1 MTLIPTVAHGR
12 AAVTV
17 NGVQAESGAESAAV
31 HLASGSTS
39 IAVLATAEDGTS
51 QTYTVAVSRG
61 SRTENVEVG
70 VDGFTLSCP
79 SQVVE
84 GSTLS
89 CTLTNTGSDAA
100 PWPVVAIIHS
110 SADDNRALI
119 TEDSVIAST
128 ASSYAV
134 DLEFAESQTPV
145 REDYKYGYGELFS
158 GGSMSVY
165 TVYGYEKFD
174 WSGEA
179 AADASRT
186 VSIDIKSDDEYEDED
201 GEVFFVALAASD
213 STGLSGLVDN
223 KAPVL
228 IVDPPPT
235 APGAPTVASVAPGVQ
250 SLTVEWTAPDDSGG
264 REVTSYD
271 ARHIATSA
279 DETVDTNWTVEQA
292 WTTGDGDLSHTITG
306 LDSGTQYDVQV
317 RAVNS
322 VGAGAWSA
330 TATGT
335 PPTLPG
341 TPTID
346 KSTAAVTAL
355 TVEWGAPADD
365 GGSGVTSYDA
375 RHIETSADETVD
387 TNWTVAQA
395 WTSGDGDLS
404 HTITGLDSGTQYD
417 VQVRAVNAVG
427 AGAWSADETA
437 TTSLS
442 SDATL
447 SALALTGSTLY
458 PSFASGTTSYQ
469 ASTGHAHGLVTV
481 AATTADADASVAY
494 LDEDGDS
501 LTDADSA
508 AGLQVAL
515 SVGANVIKVQVT
527 AEDGV
532 TAKTYTI
539 RVTRAAENLSL
550 SPPASDPAV
559 VGQSAAVYTVT
570 FRGRWTSNATPGG
583 RPGGAH
589 FSRLIGAV
597 HNAGATFLE
606 SGGTAGAGVESMAE
620 TGGHSTLSSEVTDEI
635 INADPPGALSVLS
648 GSIDSIGPTATR
660 TLSNVE
666 VTTGHPRVTLTTMIA
681 PSPDWFVGVAGLL
694 LLDAQDGWV
703 ESLVVN
709 LYPWDAGTEDGTGFS
724 LDNDATDPQGVIT
737 SISGTGRFSAEP
749 IATLTF
755 ARESVSPRFPAT
767 EGGERTIAENTP
779 PNRNIGA
786 AVAAEDPDGG
796 SLTYT
801 LSGPGAGLFDI
812 IGSSGQLRTKGALD
826 HEAASRHS
834 VTVSVVDPYGLS
846 DSIAVTV
853 TVADVNEAPAVSG
866 PPSANFDE
874 NALTDVA
881 DYDATDPD
889 NDTLVWSLAGADAAH
904 FEVSAGGVLSFAE
917 PPDFEARADTGA
929 NNVYNVTVRAT
940 DRDLNDL
947 SGLRDEV
954 AVAVTV
960 RNVNEAPSLSGPP
973 SADYDENDTGDVASY
988 RATDPENN
996 MIGWSL
1002 LGPDRDHL
1010 TVSASGVLSFDSPP
1024 DFEDPDDADRYN
1036 DYNVTVVASD
1046 GAGLSDSIAVTVT
1059 VADVNEAPEVSGPPS
1074 ANFEENALTDVA
1086 DYDATDPDND
1096 TLVWS
1101 LAGADASH
1109 FEVSAGGVL
1118 SFAEPPDFEARAD
1131 TGANNVYNV
1140 TVRATDRDLND
1151 LSGLRDEVAVAVT
1164 VRNVNEAPSLSGP
1177 PSADYDENDTGD
1189 VATYRAT
1196 DPENNM
1202 VGWSL
1207 LGPDRDVFTVNA
1219 AGVLSFDSPP
1229 DFEDPD
1235 DTGGDNDYNVTVVA
1249 SDGAGLSDSIA
1260 VTVTVADVNEAPAV
1274 SGPPSA
1280 NFDENA
1286 LTDVADYDATDPD
1299 NDTLVWSLAGA
1310 DAAHFEVSAGGVL
1323 SFAEPPDFEAR
1334 ADTGRN
1340 NVYNVTVRATDRDLN
1355 DPSGLRD
1362 EVAVAVTV
1370 RNVNEPPMITGDA
1383 APSYDENGTGD
1394 VATYSATDPD
1404 GHMIG
1409 WSLAGPD
1416 RDVLTVSAGVLSFDS
1431 PPDFEDPDDT
1441 GGDNDY
1447 QVTVVASDGDRTS
1460 ELAVTVTVGN
1470 KDEPGAV
1477 GLSSQPQAG
1486 TELTATLSD
1495 PDGSVSDASWSWQ
1508 RSQNRSSW
1516 SEISTA
1522 SARRYTPSEDDVGL
1536 YLRASVSYD
1545 DGEGA
1550 AKSAEQASDARTR
1563 AEPPTNTV
1571 PEFSGGDAQRTVAE
1585 NSPAGT
1591 AVGAPVAASDPDAGD
1606 TLIYTL
1612 TGGEGLFTIDR
1623 TSGQIRVDGGAML
1636 DHEVQSSYEVTV
1648 TATDT
1653 STASDSVLVDIT
1665 VTDVDEPPEAA
1676 ADRATLSEDTPA
1688 RIDVLANDTDPD
1700 GEALSIVL
1708 RDRPDN
1714 GTAAVEADNTVTY
1727 TPDADYHGIDTF
1739 TYRVSDGRHFDEAT
1753 VTVVVEPVNDA
1764 PAFGSTG
1771 DAQRTVAENSPA
1783 GTAVGAPVAASDPDT
1798 GDTLTYTLT
1807 GGEGLFT
1814 IDRTSGQIRVDDGA
1828 MLDHEDQDSY
1838 QVTVTATDASTASDS
1853 VLVDITVTDVD
1864 EPPEAAADRATLS
1877 EDTPARIDVLAND
1890 TDPDGEALSIVL
1902 RDRPDDGTA
1911 AVEADNTVTYTP
1923 DADYHGIDTFTYRA
1937 SDGRHFDEATVTVI
1951 VEPVNDA
1958 PTFHSTAS
1966 AQRTVAA
1973 GAAAGTPV
1981 GAPVAAEDADGD
1993 ILTYTLGGTG
2003 AALFDIDQYSAQ
2015 VTVSAD
2021 AALDAAAATHRVTVT
2036 AADPANATASIE
2048 VAITA
2053 TRNDQGGGAVGGGG
2067 GGAGGGGGGGGGGT
2081 DEPPEPPELLDGSEM
2096 FGDVE
2101 DGAYY
2106 EPAVAWMFQ
2115 QQITV
2120 GCDQDPPRYCPG
2132 ELVTRAQMA
2141 SFLTRA
2147 LELEPPAQRAGF
2159 ADVEPS
2165 GVHADAI
2172 EALYGA
2178 RITVGCAQEPLRY
2191 CPDRPV
2197 TRAQMASFLAR
2208 ALDLEVPAQRAGF
2221 ADVEPSGVHAD
2232 AIEALYGA
2240 RITVG
2245 CAQEPL
2251 RYCPDRPVTRAQMA
2265 AFLYRARDLIAA
2277 AAGLNTN

>member
-1 MTLIPTVAHGR
+1 MTLIPTVAHER

-39 IAVLATAEDGTS
+39 IAVLVTAEDGTS

-89 CTLTNTGSDAA
+89 CTLTNTNSDAA

-179 AADASRT
+179 TAGASRT

-201 GEVFFVALAASD
+201 GEVFFVALTASD

-223 KAPVL
+223 KAPIL

-235 APGAPTVASVAPGVQ
+235 APGAPTIASVAPGVQ

-271 ARHIATSA
+271 ARHIETSA
-279 DETVDTNWTVEQA
+279 DETVDTNWTVAQA
-292 WTTGDGDLSHTITG
+292 WTSGDGDLSHTITG
-306 LDSGTQYDVQV
+306 LVSGTQYDVEV

-322 VGAGAWSA
+322 VGAGDWSD

-341 TPTID
+341 PPTID

-355 TVEWGAPADD
+355 TVEWSAPADD
-365 GGSGVTSYDA
+365 GGAEVTSYDA

-417 VQVRAVNAVG
+417 VEVRASNAVG

-458 PSFASGTTSYQ
+458 PSFASGTTSYK
-469 ASTGHAHGLVTV
+469 ASTGHAHALVTV
-481 AATTADADASVAY
+481 AATTADTDASVAY
-494 LDEDGDS
+494 LDGDGNS

-508 AGLQVAL
+508 ARFQVAL
-515 SVGANVIKVQVT
+515 SVGANVIKVQVA

-532 TAKTYTI
+532 TTKTYTI
-539 RVTRAAENLSL
+539 RVTRAAEDLSL
-550 SPPASDPAV
+550 SLPASDPAV
-559 VGQSAAVYTVT
+559 VGQSAAAYTVT

-620 TGGHSTLSSEVTDEI
+620 IGGYSTLSSEVSQQ

-648 GSIDSIGPTATR
+648 GSTDSIGPTATR
-660 TLSNVE
+660 TLSNVV
-666 VTTGHPRVTLTTMIA
+666 VTTEHPRVTLTTMIA

-703 ESLVVN
+703 ESLAVN
-709 LYPWDAGTEDGTGFS
+709 LHPWDAGTEDGTGFS
-724 LDNDATDPQGVIT
+724 LTNPATVPQGVIT
-737 SISGTGRFSAEP
+737 SISGTGRFSAER

-755 ARESVSPRFPAT
+755 TRESISPRFPAT

-786 AVAAEDPDGG
+786 PVAAEDPDGG

-812 IGSSGQLRTKGALD
+812 VGSSGQLRTKGALD

-846 DSIAVTV
+846 DSVTVTV
-853 TVADVNEAPAVSG
+853 TVADVNEPPAVSG

-889 NDTLVWSLAGADAAH
+889 NDTVVWSLAGADAAH
-904 FEVSAGGVLSFAE
+904 FEVSTSGVLSFAE
-917 PPDFEARADTGA
+917 PPDFEAKADTGR

-960 RNVNEAPSLSGPP
+960 RNVNEAPSLSGPS
-973 SADYDENDTGDVASY
+973 SADYDENDTG
-988 RATDPENN
+988 
-996 MIGWSL
+996 G
-1002 LGPDRDHL
+1002 
-1010 TVSASGVLSFDSPP
+1010 
-1024 DFEDPDDADRYN
+1024 
-1036 DYNVTVVASD
+1036 
-1046 GAGLSDSIAVTVT
+1046 
-1059 VADVNEAPEVSGPPS
+1059 
-1074 ANFEENALTDVA
+1074 
-1086 DYDATDPDND
+1086 
-1096 TLVWS
+1096 
-1101 LAGADASH
+1101 
-1109 FEVSAGGVL
+1109 
-1118 SFAEPPDFEARAD
+1118 
-1131 TGANNVYNV
+1131 
-1140 TVRATDRDLND
+1140 
-1151 LSGLRDEVAVAVT
+1151 
-1164 VRNVNEAPSLSGP
+1164 
-1177 PSADYDENDTGD
+1177 

-1202 VGWSL
+1202 IGWSL

-1310 DAAHFEVSAGGVL
+1310 DAAHFEVSTSGVL

-1708 RDRPDN
+1708 RDRPDD

-2067 GGAGGGGGGGGGGT
+2067 GGAGGGGGGEGGGT

-2120 GCDQDPPRYCPG
+2120 GCAQEPPRYCPG

-2141 SFLTRA
+2141 SFLARA
-2147 LELEPPAQRAGF
+2147 LDLEAPEERAGF

-2178 RITVGCAQEPLRY
+2178 RITVGCAREPLRY
-2191 CPDRPV
+2191 CPDRLV

-2208 ALDLEVPAQRAGF
+2208 ALDLEAPEERAGF

-2245 CAQEPL
+2245 CASEPL

-2277 AAGLNTN
+2277 AGSNTNEPS